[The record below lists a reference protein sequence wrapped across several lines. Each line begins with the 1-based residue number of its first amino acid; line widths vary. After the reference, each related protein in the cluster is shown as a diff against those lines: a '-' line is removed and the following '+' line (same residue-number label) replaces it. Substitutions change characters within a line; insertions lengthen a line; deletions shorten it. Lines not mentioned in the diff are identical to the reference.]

1 MSSFQNPSWLMEKYP
16 IRLSHLLGISTIHHG
31 KSYYITN
38 PKKERTTEDFEYCS
52 DYDTSCIRTYTI
64 IYIYI
69 YRCIYEMIY
78 YNDIYYYDMFCRI
91 LYHRRYA
98 SLIYY
103 TLKNIVHSTLHI
115 TYHSHIL

>member
-69 YRCIYEMIY
+69 YIDVYMRGYTIMTYTIMICSVGY
-78 YNDIYYYDMFCRI
+78 FIIEDT
-91 LYHRRYA
+91 HR
-98 SLIYY
+98 
-103 TLKNIVHSTLHI
+103 
-115 TYHSHIL
+115 